1 MGENGRRLAMG
12 HNVLRT
18 MLCDLLGIDYPII
31 LAGMWVRDG
40 RATPPPLVA
49 AVSNAGG
56 MGVMAG
62 LGLEPEELRRR
73 IREVRELTSKPFGV
87 DLLLPARLED
97 VVEERHQVR
106 ERLRREHP
114 RQADFAHGL
123 MQKYELPSVEETA
136 PAELSPPLMK
146 RQVEVAVDE
155 RVPALA
161 VALGDSRWAVSLAHA
176 QGIKVIGLAGS
187 LRNAV
192 RQKEAGVDIIVAQG
206 YEAGGHTGTVATLP
220 LVPQVVDAVFP
231 TPVVAAGGIADGRG
245 LVASLA
251 LGAVGVWCGTAFL
264 LAEESGVWQTH
275 KEQILAATSE
285 DFTVTRCYTGKT
297 ARDYR
302 NPVIA
307 DWEDSDVEPLP
318 MPLQWM
324 LMDDFVAAADAAGR
338 AELINNPCGQVAGM
352 LRQIRPARQIVEEMV
367 SGALEVYRRHD
378 REVLRS
384 A

>member
-1 MGENGRRLAMG
+1 MGND
-12 HNVLRT
+12 VLRT

-56 MGVMAG
+56 LGVMAG

-73 IREVRELTSKPFGV
+73 IREVRGLTSRPFGV
-87 DLLLPARLED
+87 DLLLPASLSE
-97 VVEERHQVR
+97 VAEERSDVR

-114 RQADFAHGL
+114 HQAAFAHGL
-123 MQKYELPSVEETA
+123 MQKYELPPVEETA
-136 PAELSPPLMK
+136 PAELSPPLMR
-146 RQVEVAVDE
+146 RQVEVAVEE
-155 RVPALA
+155 RVPVLA
-161 VALGDSRWAVSLAHA
+161 VALGDSRGAVSLAHA

-187 LRNAV
+187 LRNAL

-220 LVPQVVDAVFP
+220 LVPQVVDAVSP

-264 LAEESGVWQTH
+264 LAEESRVWQTH
-275 KEQILAATSE
+275 KEQIMSAASE
-285 DFTVTRCYTGKT
+285 DFIVTRCYTGKT

-302 NPVIA
+302 NPVIG
-307 DWEDSDVEPLP
+307 DWEASGVEPLP

-352 LRQIRPARQIVEEMV
+352 LRRVRPARQIVEEMV
-367 SGALEVYRRHD
+367 AGALEVYRRHD
-378 REVLRS
+378 REVVRS
-384 A
+384 P